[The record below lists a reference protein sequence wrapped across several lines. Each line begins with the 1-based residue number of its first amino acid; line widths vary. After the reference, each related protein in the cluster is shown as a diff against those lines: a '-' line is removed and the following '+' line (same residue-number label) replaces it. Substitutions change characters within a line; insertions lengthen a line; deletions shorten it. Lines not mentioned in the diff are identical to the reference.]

1 MSSIEPITFKIIES
15 ITPTINENIK
25 ILLDEN
31 NNYKQKYENLLNEH
45 KMLLDFPFVKNIIT
59 NMKSEINTLKNKSEK
74 ITLEIN
80 EKKNSVTDIDT
91 DTHTHTRNET
101 IATCSSSPTVK
112 SSRPIKSY

>member
-59 NMKSEINTLKNKSEK
+59 NMKSEINILKNKSEK

-80 EKKNSVTDIDT
+80 EKK
-91 DTHTHTRNET
+91 
-101 IATCSSSPTVK
+101 K
-112 SSRPIKSY
+112 M